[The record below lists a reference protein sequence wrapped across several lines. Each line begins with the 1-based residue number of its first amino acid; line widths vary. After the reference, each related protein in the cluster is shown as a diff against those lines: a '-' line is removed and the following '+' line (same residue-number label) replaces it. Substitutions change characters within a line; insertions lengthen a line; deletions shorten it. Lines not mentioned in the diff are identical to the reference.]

1 MNGPR
6 PPAPAP
12 GALRRERVAAPRDA
26 AGRIDLDA
34 CVVALGPVDL
44 LETATGD
51 GWSYLVPHT
60 GWRLTDDGRRT
71 ILYGPEGRRRVLE
84 TDPFAAL
91 EGLSRLL
98 GASPTSGQGARGT
111 GGTAPLLTGGL
122 VGALAYDLGRR
133 TERLPVRARDDRG
146 RAHLDLRVV
155 EVVCAV
161 PPDRAHLE
169 LLATTLPVELATPT
183 PPVHRRD
190 QLAAATAARL
200 RAATAAGRVDHP
212 ELAAVPPAPQVAWT
226 SLPRDAHL
234 AAVERILAAIAAGE
248 LFQAN
253 LAQRL
258 SARWRG
264 DVHALYRALRAA
276 SPAPFGAA
284 LPDAGVA
291 SVSPETFLA
300 VDGDH
305 VVTRP
310 IKGTRPR
317 AGDAALD
324 AALADDLATATKDR
338 AENVMVVDL
347 ERNDLGRVC
356 RPGSV
361 TVPELTRV
369 EGHPTVWHLV
379 STVTGTLRPGT
390 GYGELLR
397 ATFPSGSITGAPKI
411 AAMGTIERLEG
422 VRRGMYC
429 GAVGFIAP
437 GHARLS
443 VAIRT
448 AVLHP
453 RGIVDHGAGGGIV
466 ADSDP
471 ETEHAETLD
480 KAAAFLRA
488 VAAVRVDAA
497 ADAATGTP
505 GHSPGRAP
513 VTTPSGGPR

>member
-1 MNGPR
+1 MSAPR
-6 PPAPAP
+6 PSAPAP
-12 GALRRERVAAPRDA
+12 GSLRREHIEAPRDRD
-26 AGRIDLDA
+26 GRIDIDA
-34 CVVALGPVDL
+34 CVVALGAVDL

-71 ILYGPEGRRRVLE
+71 SLLAPHGARRDLGS
-84 TDPFAAL
+84 DPFAAL
-91 EGLSRLL
+91 EDLCTLL
-98 GASPTSGQGARGT
+98 GVHPSGGDDRAMPASE
-111 GGTAPLLTGGL
+111 PLLTGGL

-133 TERLPVRARDDRG
+133 SERLPVLARDDRG
-146 RAHLDLRVV
+146 RPHLELRVA

-161 PPDRAHLE
+161 PPGRGHLE
-169 LLATTLPVELATPT
+169 LLATTLPGELATGTPAARRRDLLAERTRDRLATAVGRVAADPT
-183 PPVHRRD
+183 P
-190 QLAAATAARL
+190 
-200 RAATAAGRVDHP
+200 AGR
-212 ELAAVPPAPQVAWT
+212 PAPQVAWT
-226 SLPRDAHL
+226 NLPRDAHL
-234 AAVERILAAIAAGE
+234 AAVEHLLEAIAAGE

-258 SARWRG
+258 SARWQG

-276 SPAPFGAA
+276 SPAAFGAA

-317 AGDAALD
+317 ATQAALD

-361 TVPELTRV
+361 VVPELARV
-369 EGHPTVWHLV
+369 EAHATVWHLV
-379 STVTGTLRPGT
+379 STVAGTLAPGT
-390 GYGELLR
+390 GYGQLLR
-397 ATFPSGSITGAPKI
+397 ATFPCGSITGAPKI
-411 AAMGTIERLEG
+411 AAMHAIEHLEG

-429 GAVGFIAP
+429 GAVGFLAP

-448 AVLHP
+448 AVLHAD
-453 RGIVDHGAGGGIV
+453 GVVDHGAGGGIV

-471 ETEHAETLD
+471 QSEHAETLD

-497 ADAATGTP
+497 P
-505 GHSPGRAP
+505 RALSRRRGEP
-513 VTTPSGGPR
+513 AGPRSRRTPTGGR

>member
-1 MNGPR
+1 MSGPG
-6 PPAPAP
+6 PDAATP
-12 GALRRERVAAPRDA
+12 GALRRERIEAPRDRD
-26 AGRIDLDA
+26 GHVDIDA
-34 CVVALGPVDL
+34 CVAALGPVDL
-44 LETATGD
+44 LETAAGD

-60 GWRLTDDGRRT
+60 GWQVTDDGLRTTLLAPDGTRRD
-71 ILYGPEGRRRVLE
+71 LGS
-84 TDPFAAL
+84 DPFAAL
-91 EGLSRLL
+91 EHLCALL
-98 GASPTSGQGARGT
+98 GAHPSGGPHPGSPADG
-111 GGTAPLLTGGL
+111 PLLTGGL

-133 TERLPVRARDDRG
+133 SERLPVVARDDRG
-146 RAHLDLRVV
+146 RGHLALRVV

-161 PPDRAHLE
+161 PPGRGHLE
-169 LLATTLPVELATPT
+169 LLATTLPGALATGT
-183 PPVHRRD
+183 PAGRRRD
-190 QLAAATAARL
+190 LLAERTRDRLGVAAR
-200 RAATAAGRVDHP
+200 APAPAPPPH
-212 ELAAVPPAPQVAWT
+212 PAPQVAWT
-226 SLPRDAHL
+226 NLPRDAHL
-234 AAVERILAAIAAGE
+234 AAVEHLLEAIAAGE

-258 SARWRG
+258 SARWER
-264 DVHALYRALRAA
+264 DVHALYRALRTA
-276 SPAPFGAA
+276 SPAAFGAA

-291 SVSPETFLA
+291 SISPETFLA
-300 VDGDH
+300 VDGEG

-317 AGDAALD
+317 ATQAALD

-361 TVPELTRV
+361 VVPELTRV
-369 EGHPTVWHLV
+369 EAHATVWHLV
-379 STVTGTLRPGT
+379 STVAGTLAPGI

-397 ATFPSGSITGAPKI
+397 ATFPCGSITGAPKI
-411 AAMGTIERLEG
+411 AAMHAIERLEG

-429 GAVGFIAP
+429 GAVGFLAP

-448 AVLHP
+448 AVLH
-453 RGIVDHGAGGGIV
+453 GDGVVDHGAGGGIV

-471 ETEHAETLD
+471 QSEHAETLD

-497 ADAATGTP
+497 PRGLAGRRDAGARSRPRRTPTG
-505 GHSPGRAP
+505 GR
-513 VTTPSGGPR
+513 